1 MGRLGKRSSNA
12 MHVKK
17 VNNSQVLLQVTN
29 WSAWGNNSPV
39 LQVDNVQQLWIEG
52 EYFSDIWTIVTFMV
66 VLATLAILLGRW
78 YLIITHRRKVA
89 KEKV

>member
-1 MGRLGKRSSNA
+1 

-17 VNNSQVLLQVTN
+17 VNNSQVLLQVTH

-39 LQVDNVQQLWIEG
+39 LQVDIGHQLWIEDD
-52 EYFSDIWTIVTFMV
+52 YFSDIWAIVTFMV
-66 VLATLAILLGRW
+66 VVATLTILLGRW

-89 KEKV
+89 KEKVGSNLQIPS